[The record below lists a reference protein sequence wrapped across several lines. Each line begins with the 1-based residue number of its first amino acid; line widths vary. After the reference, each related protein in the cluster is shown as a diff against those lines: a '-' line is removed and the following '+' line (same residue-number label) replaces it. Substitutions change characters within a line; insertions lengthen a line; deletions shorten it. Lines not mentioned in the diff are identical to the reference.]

1 MCIFFVRDV
10 VDVVVVVAATKQA
23 SRVSGQ
29 SPNPISRNVTMIGP
43 ILSCAS
49 GHRVPG
55 RYTSTVYLHP
65 TAKSTLVA
73 KDTDENETKTN

>member
-1 MCIFFVRDV
+1 MLLLLLQGPS
-10 VDVVVVVAATKQA
+10 KQAA

-55 RYTSTVYLHP
+55 RRNLGQAS
-65 TAKSTLVA
+65 AA
-73 KDTDENETKTN
+73 IGAR